1 MSLFLLFTLKRIEL
15 LINTET
21 DDYEYIE
28 RQVSSVYV
36 RSRLMIFSLTLIKV
50 CYCVFY
56 IGVDIIVIYTDDSEF
71 GFRIQVICKLVLA
84 AAVVPSN
91 LYIAYLYCYF
101 QSMGMRMIKQFQLAE
116 ISSSNWMAKLSIRIL
131 TLVCLVQ
138 VLEASFFFI

>member
-1 MSLFLLFTLKRIEL
+1 
-15 LINTET
+15 
-21 DDYEYIE
+21 
-28 RQVSSVYV
+28 
-36 RSRLMIFSLTLIKV
+36 MIFSLTLIKF

-56 IGVDIIVIYTDDSEF
+56 IGVDIIVIYTNDSELW
-71 GFRIQVICKLVLA
+71 FRIQVICKLVLA

-131 TLVCLVQ
+131 TLVCLIQ